1 MRKYFGTDGIRGP
14 VGTPP
19 ITADFVLK
27 LGWAAG
33 KTFSPSGGG
42 NILIGKDTRIS
53 GYLFE
58 SALEAGLASAGVH
71 VTMLG
76 PMPTPAVAYLTRA
89 VSADAGIV
97 ISASHNPFS
106 DNGIKFFSSEGRK
119 LPDEV
124 ELEIERLIDEPMT
137 TVASADL
144 GKADR
149 MNDAVGRY
157 VEFCKTT
164 FPKSL
169 NLKQMK
175 LVVDC
180 AHGATYKIAPAVFQE
195 LGAQVIAIGCSPDGL
210 NINEGFGATSP
221 EALAE
226 RVIQE
231 SADLGIALDGDGD
244 RLVMVDHLGEV
255 VDGDELLLIIALH
268 QQAKGL
274 LTGGVVGTLMSNLGL
289 EVALKDRG
297 IAFARAQVGDRYVVA
312 KLLQEG
318 WHLGGEGSGHILC
331 LDQATTGDGVVSALQ
346 VLRAI
351 TDQGKTL
358 ADLKGAMTKFPQVM
372 INVPA
377 NSAKVMENNAVQSA
391 VRDVDAVL
399 GDKGRVLLR
408 PSGTEPLIRVMVEG
422 EDAPQVRRL
431 AAQLAAV
438 VAASED

>member
-226 RVIQE
+226 RVVQE
-231 SADLGIALDGDGD
+231 GADLGIALDGDGD

-268 QQAKGL
+268 QHAKGL

>member
-119 LPDEV
+119 LPDEF

-231 SADLGIALDGDGD
+231 GADLGIALDGDGD

-297 IAFARAQVGDRYVVA
+297 IDFARAQVGDRYVVA

-377 NSAKVMENNAVQSA
+377 NSAKLMENNAVQSA

>member
-226 RVIQE
+226 RVVQE
-231 SADLGIALDGDGD
+231 GADLGIALDGDGD

-358 ADLKGAMTKFPQVM
+358 ADLKAAMTKFPQVM

-422 EDAPQVRRL
+422 EDAPQVKRL

>member
-1 MRKYFGTDGIRGP
+1 MRNYFGTDGIRGP

-33 KTFSPSGGG
+33 KTFSPCGGG

-169 NLKQMK
+169 NLKHLK

-221 EALAE
+221 EALAA
-226 RVIQE
+226 RVVQE
-231 SADLGIALDGDGD
+231 GADLGIALDGDGD
-244 RLVMVDHLGEV
+244 RLVMVDHKGEV

-268 QQAKGL
+268 QKAKGV

-289 EVALKDRG
+289 ELALKDRG
-297 IAFARAQVGDRYVVA
+297 IAFARARVGDRYVVA
-312 KLLQEG
+312 KLIQEG

-351 TDQGKTL
+351 TDQGKPL
-358 ADLKGAMTKFPQVM
+358 AELKMAMTKFPQVM

-377 NSAKVMENNAVQSA
+377 VSAKVMDNDAVQAA
-391 VRDVDAVL
+391 VREVEAGL

-422 EDAPQVRRL
+422 DDVQQVTRL
-431 AAQLAAV
+431 AEQLAAV
-438 VAASED
+438 VATSED

>member
-1 MRKYFGTDGIRGP
+1 MRNYFGTDGIRGP

-33 KTFSPSGGG
+33 KTFSPCGGG

-169 NLKQMK
+169 NLKHLK

-221 EALAE
+221 EALAA
-226 RVIQE
+226 RVVQE
-231 SADLGIALDGDGD
+231 GADLGIALDGDGD
-244 RLVMVDHLGEV
+244 RLVMVDHKGEV

-268 QQAKGL
+268 QKAKGV

-289 EVALKDRG
+289 ELALKDRG
-297 IAFARAQVGDRYVVA
+297 IAFVRARVGDRYVVA
-312 KLLQEG
+312 KLIQEG

-351 TDQGKTL
+351 TDQGKPL
-358 ADLKGAMTKFPQVM
+358 AELKMAMTKFPQVM

-377 NSAKVMENNAVQSA
+377 VSAKVMDNDAVQAA
-391 VRDVDAVL
+391 VREVEAGL

-422 EDAPQVRRL
+422 DDAQQVTRL
-431 AAQLAAV
+431 AEQLAAV

>member
-119 LPDEV
+119 LSDEV

-226 RVIQE
+226 RVVQE
-231 SADLGIALDGDGD
+231 GADLGIALDGDGD